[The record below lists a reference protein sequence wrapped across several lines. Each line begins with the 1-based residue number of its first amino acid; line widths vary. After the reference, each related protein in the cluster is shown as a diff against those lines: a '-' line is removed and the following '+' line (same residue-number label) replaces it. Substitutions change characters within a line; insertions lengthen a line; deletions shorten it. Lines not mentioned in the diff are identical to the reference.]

1 MLKICHLTSV
11 HKADDIRIFHKECS
25 SLAKNEN
32 FDVSLI
38 AVNCESKRVNNV
50 SIISVACEF
59 KSRTER
65 IYKASRL
72 VYQKALEVDADV
84 YHFHDP
90 DLLFYGLKLHKKG
103 KKVIYDSHEDVPRQI
118 LGKHWIP
125 KPFRLLISKV
135 YETFENY
142 ICKRLDF
149 IVVSTPTIKDR
160 FVQVNSNTESI
171 CNYPLLDENVSL
183 PTWEERKK
191 EICYV
196 GGITKIRGIVE
207 LVDVLAHLDDVKLNL
222 AGSYSP
228 ESLRDELKLKQGWE
242 KVNEFGQVNREQII
256 SILNTSKIGIVTL
269 HPQENYVD
277 SLPIKMFEYMYSG
290 LPVIASNFPLWERII
305 SENQCGVCVD
315 PFDIK
320 GIADQVN
327 YLLSNPELSKKMG
340 ITGRQ
345 SVLEKYN
352 WTIEEK
358 KLISIYTSLM

>member
-38 AVNCESKRVNNV
+38 AVNCESKRWNNV
-50 SIISVACEF
+50 SIISVTCDF
-59 KSRTER
+59 NSRIER

-72 VYQKALEVDADV
+72 VYEKALEVDADV

-90 DLLFYGLKLHKKG
+90 DLLYYGLKLHKKG

-125 KPFRLLISKV
+125 KPFRLVISKV
-135 YETFENY
+135 YEAFENY

-160 FVQVNSNTESI
+160 FIQVNANTESI

-183 PTWEERKK
+183 PSWEERKE

-207 LVDVLAHLDDVKLNL
+207 LVDVLTHLDNIKLNL

-228 ESLRDELKLKQGWE
+228 ETLREELSLMQGWQN
-242 KVNEFGQVNREQII
+242 VNEFGQVNRQQIV
-256 SILNTSKIGIVTL
+256 SILNSSKIGVVTL

-315 PFDIK
+315 PFDINA
-320 GIADQVN
+320 IAVQVKH
-327 YLLSNPELSKKMG
+327 LLSNPELSEQMG
-340 ITGRQ
+340 RNGRK

-352 WTIEEK
+352 WTIEEN
-358 KLISIYTSLM
+358 KLTTIYTSLM